1 MSSEISSSS
10 NAACCG
16 WFPRSD
22 GGTPFAVRNRRLSRL
37 GNPPVRAYPR
47 WLVRVVDVIL
57 AGADAE
63 GVARVDSLRTR
74 ERVLPAMTISVTE
87 YFQTRKDDRKKET
100 RYLNVIN
107 KDSCTSC
114 QSCATVCP
122 VDCIYE
128 VPSNVPGQSYHQIDT
143 SRCIGCQMCYR
154 SPSDSSD
161 LYTLTICPWNA
172 IDMLHNP
179 NVSPDKESILLPYW
193 KGTDGTPPWA
203 KLEEYGYQFF
213 IEGQC
218 YLPTARQDIVDIVS
232 WLAKPHWLFTEE
244 GDTVAIA
251 ERVECENGIAKFVA
265 TDDGRELLDC
275 IFTGWSQIFM
285 D

>member
-1 MSSEISSSS
+1 
-10 NAACCG
+10 
-16 WFPRSD
+16 
-22 GGTPFAVRNRRLSRL
+22 
-37 GNPPVRAYPR
+37 
-47 WLVRVVDVIL
+47 
-57 AGADAE
+57 
-63 GVARVDSLRTR
+63 
-74 ERVLPAMTISVTE
+74 MTISVTD

-100 RYLNVIN
+100 RYINVIN

-128 VPSNVPGQSYHQIDT
+128 VPSNIPGQSYHQIDT

-154 SPSDSSD
+154 SPTDSSD

-193 KGTDGTPPWA
+193 KGTDETLPWA
-203 KLEEYGYQFF
+203 KLEEYGYQLFSD
-213 IEGQC
+213 GQC
-218 YLPTARQDIVDIVS
+218 HLPTGRKDLNEILTWFTQPS
-232 WLAKPHWLFTEE
+232 WLFSED

-251 ERVECENGIAKFVA
+251 ELVGTEDGIATFVA

-275 IFTGWSQIFM
+275 IFPEWKRIFM

>member
-1 MSSEISSSS
+1 
-10 NAACCG
+10 
-16 WFPRSD
+16 
-22 GGTPFAVRNRRLSRL
+22 
-37 GNPPVRAYPR
+37 
-47 WLVRVVDVIL
+47 
-57 AGADAE
+57 
-63 GVARVDSLRTR
+63 
-74 ERVLPAMTISVTE
+74 MTISVTE

-100 RYLNVIN
+100 RYINVIN

-114 QSCATVCP
+114 QSCAIVCP

-128 VPSNVPGQSYHQIDT
+128 VPSSIPGQSYHQIDT

-154 SPSDSSD
+154 SPTDSSD

-193 KGTDGTPPWA
+193 KGTDGTLPWA
-203 KLEEYGYQFF
+203 KLEEYGYQLF

-218 YLPTARQDIVDIVS
+218 HLPTARKDLNEIVT
-232 WLAKPHWLFTEE
+232 WFTKPSWLFTEE

-251 ERVECENGIAKFVA
+251 ELVRTEDGIATFVA
-265 TDDGRELLDC
+265 TDNGRELLDC
-275 IFTGWSQIFM
+275 IFPGWKRIFM

>member
-1 MSSEISSSS
+1 
-10 NAACCG
+10 
-16 WFPRSD
+16 
-22 GGTPFAVRNRRLSRL
+22 
-37 GNPPVRAYPR
+37 
-47 WLVRVVDVIL
+47 
-57 AGADAE
+57 
-63 GVARVDSLRTR
+63 
-74 ERVLPAMTISVTE
+74 MTISVTE

-128 VPSNVPGQSYHQIDT
+128 VPSKIPGQSYHQIDT

-154 SPSDSSD
+154 SPNDSTEH
-161 LYTLTICPWNA
+161 YQLTICPWNA

-179 NVSPDKESILLPYW
+179 NVSPDKESLLEPYW
-193 KGTDGTPPWA
+193 RGAERDLPWP
-203 KLEEYGYQFF
+203 KLEEYGYQLFL
-213 IEGQC
+213 EGQV
-218 YLPTARQDIVDIVS
+218 YLPTGRADLLAIMEWFVKPN
-232 WLAKPHWLFTEE
+232 WLYNAD

-251 ERVECENGIAKFVA
+251 DEYSRDEFKVKFVA
-265 TDDGRELLDC
+265 TPSGRALLDC
-275 IFTGWSQIFM
+275 MYPGWKRIWM

>member
-1 MSSEISSSS
+1 
-10 NAACCG
+10 
-16 WFPRSD
+16 
-22 GGTPFAVRNRRLSRL
+22 
-37 GNPPVRAYPR
+37 
-47 WLVRVVDVIL
+47 
-57 AGADAE
+57 
-63 GVARVDSLRTR
+63 
-74 ERVLPAMTISVTE
+74 MTISVQE
-87 YFQTRKDDRKKET
+87 YFKTRKDDRKKET

-128 VPSNVPGQSYHQIDT
+128 VPSKVPGQSYHQIDT

-154 SPSDSSD
+154 SPNDSTD
-161 LYTLTICPWNA
+161 HYQLTICPWNA

-179 NVSPDKESILLPYW
+179 NVKPDDESVLLPYW
-193 KGTDGTPPWA
+193 RGEETDLPWS
-203 KLEEYGYQFF
+203 KLEEYGYQLF

-218 YLPTARQDIVDIVS
+218 ILPVGREDLTEVVEWFLKPG
-232 WLAKPHWLFTEE
+232 WLYNAE

-251 ERVECENGIAKFVA
+251 DTYDQDGEKIRYVA
-265 TDDGRELLDC
+265 TPDGRALLDC
-275 IFTGWSQIFM
+275 IYEGWQRVWM

>member
-1 MSSEISSSS
+1 
-10 NAACCG
+10 
-16 WFPRSD
+16 
-22 GGTPFAVRNRRLSRL
+22 
-37 GNPPVRAYPR
+37 
-47 WLVRVVDVIL
+47 
-57 AGADAE
+57 
-63 GVARVDSLRTR
+63 
-74 ERVLPAMTISVTE
+74 MTIRVTE

-100 RYLNVIN
+100 RYINVIN

-128 VPSNVPGQSYHQIDT
+128 VPSSTPGQSYHQIDT

-154 SPSDSSD
+154 SPNDSSD

-179 NVSPDKESILLPYW
+179 NVSPDKESVLLPYW
-193 KGTDGTPPWA
+193 KGNDALPWP
-203 KLEEYGYQFF
+203 KLEEYGYQLF

-218 YLPTARQDIVDIVS
+218 YLPDARKDLTDIVTWFTKPS
-232 WLAKPHWLFTEE
+232 WLISED

-251 ERVECENGIAKFVA
+251 ELKSNDDGISKFVA
-265 TDDGRELLDC
+265 TDDGRALLDC
-275 IFTGWSQIFM
+275 IFRGWSRIFM

>member
-1 MSSEISSSS
+1 MSVS
-10 NAACCG
+10 
-16 WFPRSD
+16 
-22 GGTPFAVRNRRLSRL
+22 VRR
-37 GNPPVRAYPR
+37 GP
-47 WLVRVVDVIL
+47 
-57 AGADAE
+57 E
-63 GVARVDSLRTR
+63 K
-74 ERVLPAMTISVTE
+74 RVLPAMTISVTE

-128 VPSNVPGQSYHQIDT
+128 VPSSMPGQSYHQIDT

-154 SPSDSSD
+154 SPNDSSD

-179 NVSPDKESILLPYW
+179 NVSPDKESVFAPYW
-193 KGTDGTPPWA
+193 KGTDGAPPFP
-203 KLEEYGYQFF
+203 KLEEYGYQLF

-218 YLPTARQDIVDIVS
+218 YLPASRQDLIDVVT
-232 WLAKPHWLFTEE
+232 WFTKPNWLFSEDGE
-244 GDTVAIA
+244 TVAIA
-251 ERVECENGIAKFVA
+251 ELAANEDGYAKFV
-265 TDDGRELLDC
+265 TTPDGRALLDC
-275 IFTGWSQIFM
+275 IYSEWKRIFM